1 MSNYVQGSLWKQCLE
16 VDFVNVRKTER
27 FPTNLTP
34 PHPTTTKHNNKT
46 QHLFLSFSFFTF
58 IIDRNVRL
66 KKTTVS
72 LQDEPIIACHHKI
85 ML

>member
-34 PHPTTTKHNNKT
+34 PPHPTTTKHIFSY
-46 QHLFLSFSFFTF
+46 LFLFY
-58 IIDRNVRL
+58 IHHRQKCMI

>member
-46 QHLFLSFSFFTF
+46 QHLFLSFSFFY
-58 IIDRNVRL
+58 IHHRQKCMI